1 LIQKK
6 PRQTLTFVLG
16 IDISP
21 ARVSKQLRLTLQR
34 NKYGS
39 LFNFPGKPPVSV
51 SPDATTT
58 VNVVKKST
66 TKQTLRV
73 SSEAHIALSA
83 ILDKAL
89 KEVVR
94 DTIKYAIENK
104 KKQIKPTHM
113 YEAKIN
119 GAGWSLFSSLQCSV
133 EMQEL
138 TQIQREEEEFD
149 DDEEDQETKTDAQN
163 DVVSEEEEEPVM
175 RSAFNTYVENA
186 IKSVKKNW
194 EFNQD
199 LVEFSKLTAQI

>member
-1 LIQKK
+1 MEKTQEQPQTTTPAVVVPTLTPPVDSKK

-104 KKQIKPTHM
+104 KNKSNQHICMKQK
-113 YEAKIN
+113 
-119 GAGWSLFSSLQCSV
+119 
-133 EMQEL
+133 
-138 TQIQREEEEFD
+138 
-149 DDEEDQETKTDAQN
+149 
-163 DVVSEEEEEPVM
+163 
-175 RSAFNTYVENA
+175 
-186 IKSVKKNW
+186 
-194 EFNQD
+194 
-199 LVEFSKLTAQI
+199 